1 MGSANDS
8 NSGPSITILVAQILA
23 QILWQIFVQILA
35 QILWQI
41 LAQKLV
47 DKYCSGGPATYVRGG
62 GVECGRP
69 WNRPV

>member
-23 QILWQIFVQILA
+23 QILVQIFVQILA
-35 QILWQI
+35 QIFWQI

-47 DKYCSGGPATYVRGG
+47 DTYCSGGPATYVRGG
-62 GVECGRP
+62 GVERG
-69 WNRPV
+69 